1 MVRQLFKSFDA
12 DNSGEIDC
20 EEMKGLL
27 LGISLSTSDSASLQE
42 TVAYY
47 MKTFDAD
54 SSGSI
59 NYEEFRKQLRR
70 CTCHAKH
77 NFLFV

>member
-27 LGISLSTSDSASLQE
+27 LGISLSTSDSASLQ
-42 TVAYY
+42 VWDFA
-47 MKTFDAD
+47 
-54 SSGSI
+54 
-59 NYEEFRKQLRR
+59 L
-70 CTCHAKH
+70 
-77 NFLFV
+77 

>member
-27 LGISLSTSDSASLQE
+27 LGISLSTSDSASLQVWDFALQNDLDI
-42 TVAYY
+42 T
-47 MKTFDAD
+47 
-54 SSGSI
+54 S
-59 NYEEFRKQLRR
+59 L
-70 CTCHAKH
+70 
-77 NFLFV
+77 NFGL

>member
-27 LGISLSTSDSASLQE
+27 LGISLSTSDSTSLQVCVFALRPDIDITSL
-42 TVAYY
+42 TVGVKGCKA
-47 MKTFDAD
+47 
-54 SSGSI
+54 
-59 NYEEFRKQLRR
+59 
-70 CTCHAKH
+70 
-77 NFLFV
+77 